1 MDFDIR
7 VRPKSGRNSIEVEG
21 DRVTVRVTAVPEDG
35 KANDAV
41 VALMAKRL
49 GIARSRVR
57 IVRGHR
63 GRDKRMRVE
72 EMTAREVFAR
82 LSQPG

>member
-63 GRDKRMRVE
+63 GRDKRLRVE